1 MWAAGAQE
9 TPFTTPFEVSAKR
22 GRLWIRPSWA
32 AADSAAEE
40 ELFIKGA
47 NWGGFESRL
56 SCPEQVDL
64 YRYDDYINFLAN
76 NKFNAVRFPLSDATV
91 FGGVHD
97 GIRWHG
103 GAPRRAEVM
112 PSTSP
117 RALSRTLDTTF
128 SEPMLPTGMLRDGGG
143 LSGSASARCAAA
155 ARCSSFAA
163 SASLSF
169 ARLFAAASAVVRLCS
184 FFRRCSLAA
193 RCSAEAAASLA
204 ASSLVTE
211 LNTGSLAVEPQPPI
225 VSNEKFSEPFRQL
238 FDAFGNL
245 RVLQISRG
253 VPIQVASSMLYDLVL
268 SSSREQPVCASRRVG

>member
-1 MWAAGAQE
+1 MAGAPPPPPPPRETARVWAAGAQE

-97 GIRWHG
+97 GIRWHK
-103 GAPRRAEVM
+103 PLFCAEYSIRHSKVID
-112 PSTSP
+112 
-117 RALSRTLDTTF
+117 ALSSLIDRLAARGIFVALDIHTMQQTLTNDALWCKSPGAAGT
-128 SEPMLPTGMLRDGGG
+128 PRDG
-143 LSGSASARCAAA
+143 CAAA
-155 ARCSSFAA
+155 NDMKNFRS
-163 SASLSF
+163 
-169 ARLFAAASAVVRLCS
+169 LFANFLTLLATCAFTKFRVVYQYR
-184 FFRRCSLAA
+184 
-193 RCSAEAAASLA
+193 
-204 ASSLVTE
+204 
-211 LNTGSLAVEPQPPI
+211 
-225 VSNEKFSEPFRQL
+225 
-238 FDAFGNL
+238 
-245 RVLQISRG
+245 
-253 VPIQVASSMLYDLVL
+253 
-268 SSSREQPVCASRRVG
+268 